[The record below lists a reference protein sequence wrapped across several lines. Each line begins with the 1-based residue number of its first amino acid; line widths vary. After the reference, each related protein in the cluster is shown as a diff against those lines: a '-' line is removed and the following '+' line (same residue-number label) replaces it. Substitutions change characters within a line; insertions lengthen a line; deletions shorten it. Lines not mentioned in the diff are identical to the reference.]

1 MSVNIYDRKDMRGGG
16 YAKRKFT
23 YEEAEKV
30 RADYKTGEFTQHQLA
45 STYRVSQS
53 IINKDIKVQD
63 LCKDL
68 VLVLFVERS
77 QGINFS

>member
-23 YEEAEKV
+23 HEEAEKV

-53 IINKDIKVQD
+53 IINKILRFKTYV
-63 LCKDL
+63 K
-68 VLVLFVERS
+68 
-77 QGINFS
+77 I